1 MPQFLRIMK
10 RMLYRLLALVLVGL
24 SFTDSAQATHY
35 MGVDIFY
42 QCIGPCSYRIYHR
55 TYYDC
60 TGAATAIPVQTAIPG
75 APNGVNF
82 TGYNADGT
90 PCNDAPM
97 PNSGWIFES
106 YGEVTPLCPD
116 AKNPPPGQSSAT
128 GCDGTNPNPPINGV
142 AEAVFYRDYNFCTVT
157 CTKYKITWGTCCRND
172 AITSGA
178 EQEAIFSDSTFIDLS
193 IQPCNSSPRF
203 EDAQGNAIPPIAYI
217 CAGQPFT
224 FNQGAFDPDGD
235 SLSYELGPC
244 YQGAGNP
251 VTYNVGYTSTQP
263 LGPTWDVQ
271 MNPLT
276 GDISFTPSP
285 TGNEVVGVM
294 CIKVLEWRNGVNIGQ
309 ITRDMQITAIPGC
322 SSPNPATGGLQ
333 NVTLG
338 TDSVPAQ
345 ALSFN
350 EMRTC
355 AGAEICFEIPA
366 ITQDTS
372 YEYTLSWNQA
382 IPGATFTDVN
392 NPTISNSIVGKQP
405 VAQFCWTPGP
415 LDVGANFFVVSLKD
429 DACPVPGFNQF
440 TIVIYVEEN
449 VHLAADAVATPI
461 GCNEVALSFTPN
473 SSIPSVYNGVF
484 PVTSWT
490 GNGNLNLN
498 PNNQDSALTHLYP
511 APGSYFYNLTIED
524 TFGCKSVIPGVA
536 TFTTGVTANAG
547 SDVTLCSNYNS
558 VLGTSAAAFPNQSYL
573 WTPAIALDDSSKAQP
588 IFAFPNTG
596 LAQSTLNYI
605 LEVTDGLCTTYD
617 YVTVNVNPT
626 LQTSVFPLNPTICK
640 GEQITLTA
648 QGNLTGGNTFLWSEG
663 SSTNAITVSPTQTT
677 TYSVVTYNGGCASDP
692 KLVTVNVVEGPET
705 QIAGDLSLCPG
716 DATTLTGA
724 GAASYQWGPVAF
736 TGPSNTISG
745 VNQNTPVYVVGFDSN
760 GCAGDTTFATIL
772 LDDKPVAD
780 FTAPAVCEGSPVTFT
795 NGSTIG
801 DGTIVRWDWDFGDGN
816 TSLQT
821 NPVHG
826 FGAPVSYGVELVVTS
841 AKGCKDTLLR
851 NVTVRP
857 VPNADFNYTEPCEG
871 DASTFT
877 DMSSIAIGGTILGH
891 SWTFQDGSGTI
902 ATGPSATHNFPTYG
916 YYNVLLEVSSNFGCT
931 DSFVKTVFV
940 NPNPIADFEIVSACK
955 DSVVLASTS
964 SSVPGVF
971 DLIVT
976 HDWDFGDPAS
986 GSANI
991 GTGFR
996 PSHIYQE
1003 ASVYIVT
1010 LEVTSDKGCTGVI
1023 QKPVTVY
1030 PDPTADFEV
1039 DRRCENEQTIFTST
1053 ASSDPLTPIE
1063 VYSWDYGNGRTSGK
1077 RDGVQQFGN
1086 TQGYG
1091 LYDVTYA
1098 VKTTAGCVDTVTRT
1112 VNIHPAPFS
1121 GFSAPPVCLND
1132 SSRFFD
1138 LTRLDVGNLVDFA
1151 WDFGDGFGIGS
1162 GDSAVYLYSEPG
1174 TYNVTLTTTSDSGCV
1189 DPRAIEVIVYELPD
1203 IYTTVP
1209 DTSCFGDGAVLRATS
1224 AADNQLNWYYNQ
1236 TDPEPFHV
1244 GFSYATPPVVFPV
1257 TYYLEPQSPEGCVN
1271 QRIPITA
1278 TVFPDEELTLV
1289 SSADIA
1295 EMPFAVVDFGTNS
1308 TISLDQW
1315 SWNFGDG
1322 NSSELSDPTHEYQFP
1337 GIYEVQVKTEDIN
1350 GCEMTA
1356 TKLIEVK
1363 KIVGVNM
1370 PSAFSPNEDGFN
1382 DTYYIGYNNLTTFNI
1397 KVFNRWGQMVFESD
1411 NPDFEW
1417 NGTDLSGV
1425 PVNEGVYVFVV
1436 QATDFDGQDI
1446 TESRTVTLLR

>member
-1 MPQFLRIMK
+1 MLQFLRIMK

-35 MGVDIFY
+35 MGVDMFY

-60 TGAATAIPVQTAIPG
+60 TGAATAIPVQTSTPG
-75 APNGVNF
+75 PPTSFTF
-82 TGYNADGT
+82 TGIGAG
-90 PCNDAPM
+90 CNQPTAI
-97 PNSGWIFES
+97 SGWVFES
-106 YGEVTPLCPD
+106 YDEVTPLCPD

-142 AEAVFYRDYNFCTVT
+142 AELVYYRDYNFCNVN
-157 CTKYKITWGTCCRND
+157 CNQYMISWSACCRNSIID
-172 AITSGA
+172 SGA
-178 EQEAIFSDSTFIDLS
+178 ADDGIYSDSTIIDLS

-203 EDAQGNAIPPIAYI
+203 EDVQGNAIPPIAYI

-244 YQGAGNP
+244 YQGAANF
-251 VTYNVGYTSTQP
+251 VGYNAGYSPTQP

-276 GDISFTPSP
+276 GDISFTPNP

-294 CIKVLEWRNGVNIGQ
+294 CIRVIEWRNGVKIGQ

-355 AGAEICFEIPA
+355 VGAEICFEIPA
-366 ITQDTS
+366 VTQDTS

-392 NPTISNSIVGKQP
+392 NPTITNSIIGKEP
-405 VAQFCWTPGP
+405 VAKFCWTPGP
-415 LDVGANFFVVSLKD
+415 LDAGANFFVVSLKD

-461 GCNEVALSFTPN
+461 GCNEVALSFTPS

-498 PNNQDSALTHLYP
+498 PNNQDSAFTHLYP

-536 TFTTGVTANAG
+536 TFATGVTANAG

-558 VLGTSAAAFPNQSYL
+558 VLGTSAAAFPGQSYL
-573 WTPAIALDDSSKAQP
+573 WSPAIALDDSSKAQP
-588 IFAFPNTG
+588 IFSFPNTG

-605 LEVTDGLCTTYD
+605 LEVTDGVCTTYD

-648 QGNLTGGNTFLWSEG
+648 QGNLTGGNTYLWSEG
-663 SSTNAITVSPTQTT
+663 STTNSVTVSPTQTT

-692 KLVTVNVVEGPET
+692 KLVTVNVVEGPDA
-705 QIAGDLSLCPG
+705 QIAGDLTLCPG

-724 GAASYQWGPVAF
+724 GANTYQWGPVAF

-745 VNQNTPVYVVGFDSN
+745 VNQNTPVYVIGFDSN
-760 GCAGDTTFATIL
+760 GCAGDTTFATIV

-801 DGTIVRWDWDFGDGN
+801 NGTIVRWEWDFGDGN

-877 DMSSIAIGGTILGH
+877 DMSNIAIGGTILGH
-891 SWTFQDGSGTI
+891 TWTFQDGSGAI
-902 ATGPSATHNFPTYG
+902 ATGPSASHSFPSYG
-916 YYNVLLEVSSNFGCT
+916 YYNVMLEVSSNFGCV

-940 NPNPIADFEIVSACK
+940 NPNPIAGFDIVSACK

-964 SSVPGVF
+964 STVPGVF
-971 DLIVT
+971 DLIVS

-986 GSANI
+986 GSANTA
-991 GTGFR
+991 TGFR
-996 PSHIYQE
+996 PSHIYQD

-1010 LEVTSDKGCTGVI
+1010 LEVTTDKGCTGVI

-1086 TQGYG
+1086 TQGHG

-1121 GFSAPPVCLND
+1121 GFNAPPVCLND

-1138 LTRLDVGNLVDFA
+1138 LTRLDVGNLVDFS

-1162 GDSAVYLYSEPG
+1162 GDSAAYLYSEPG
-1174 TYNVTLTTTSDSGCV
+1174 TYSVTLTTTSDSGCV
-1189 DPRAIEVIVYELPD
+1189 DPRAMEVIVYELPD

-1209 DTSCFGDGAVLRATS
+1209 DTSCFGDAAVLRATS

-1289 SSADIA
+1289 SSTDMA
-1295 EMPFAVVDFGTNS
+1295 EMPFAVIDFGTNS

-1382 DTYYIGYNNLTTFNI
+1382 DTYYIGHNNLTTFNI

-1411 NPDFEW
+1411 SPDFEW